1 MLNKETIFKNKRDA
15 YLSAILLNLYTYT
28 DFNDKFAKIIIII
41 KHWKSRAK
49 WKKNCIINGKWCGYF
64 PVSLSVEINFL
75 SMSLM
80 IKFLSLDGV

>member
-49 WKKNCIINGKWCGYF
+49 WKKI
-64 PVSLSVEINFL
+64 VSLTVNDVDIFL
-75 SMSLM
+75 SH
-80 IKFLSLDGV
+80 